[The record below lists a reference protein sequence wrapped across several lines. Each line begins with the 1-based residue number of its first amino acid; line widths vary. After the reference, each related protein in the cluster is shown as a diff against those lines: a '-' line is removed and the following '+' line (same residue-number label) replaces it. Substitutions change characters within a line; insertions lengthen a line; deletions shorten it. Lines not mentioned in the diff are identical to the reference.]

1 MTHTHTRLAIV
12 ILGVIFLAAAGCYRV
27 SGPPKKVFTGVSQ
40 VEGVAPDQAP
50 QNGPRQPLPQV
61 RPDLFTS
68 AQPTVA
74 RRVVV
79 EPNVVTQEYQ
89 LRPFEEWSEQEAAA
103 EALGRIGPPA
113 VPQLVE
119 ALHSNDA
126 ETRLVAAQTLAR
138 LGTDARDAVPDLI
151 PLLEDPDERIRK
163 AAMRALGRV
172 GPEASE
178 AVPALMKSLLE
189 KEPAPR

>member
-1 MTHTHTRLAIV
+1 MNRCCLHLSIVALGATVLAT
-12 ILGVIFLAAAGCYRV
+12 AGCYRV
-27 SGPPKKVFTGVSQ
+27 SGPPKKVFTGLSQ
-40 VEGVAPDQAP
+40 VQGVAPGEAP
-50 QNGPRQPLPQV
+50 QTSPGQPSPQV

-113 VPQLVE
+113 VPQLIE
-119 ALHSNDA
+119 ALHSDDA

-138 LGTDARDAVPDLI
+138 MGTDARDAVPNLI

-172 GPEASE
+172 GPAASD

-189 KEPAPR
+189 KESASP